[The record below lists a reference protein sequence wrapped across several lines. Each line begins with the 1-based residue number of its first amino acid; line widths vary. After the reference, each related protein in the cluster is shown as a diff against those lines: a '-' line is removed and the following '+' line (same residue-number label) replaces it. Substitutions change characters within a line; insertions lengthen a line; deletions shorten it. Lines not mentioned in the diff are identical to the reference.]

1 MDILNFNT
9 KFGKGIVAKLLS
21 NILSKKLGFRVTVDL
36 DRLHIK
42 NDGTTVSVIFSG
54 EATAPTKSIKL

>member
-9 KFGKGIVAKLLS
+9 KFGKGIVSKLLS
-21 NILSKKLGFRVTVDL
+21 KILSKKLGFRVTVDL

>member
-9 KFGKGIVAKLLS
+9 KFGKGIVSKLLS
-21 NILSKKLGFRVTVDL
+21 KVLSKKLGFRVTVDL
-36 DRLHIK
+36 DRLHVK

-54 EATAPTKSIKL
+54 EVTAPTKSIKF

>member
-9 KFGKGIVAKLLS
+9 KLGKGIVSKLLS
-21 NILSKKLGFRVTVDL
+21 HVLSKKLGFRVSVDL

-54 EATAPTKSIKL
+54 EATAPTKSIKF

>member
-9 KFGKGIVAKLLS
+9 KFGKALVSKFLS
-21 NILSKKLGFRVTVDL
+21 KILSKKLGFRVSVGL

-42 NDGTTVSVIFSG
+42 NDGTTVSIIFSG
-54 EATAPTKSIKL
+54 EATAPTNSIKF